1 MNFADSATLR
11 NGDAMRWR
19 NLISLLVLPC
29 CAIPTIANTSP
40 TKNKNS
46 LQSFYAVR
54 EFTSDNLSA
63 WDEEVLDVSPE
74 GKNVRVELFHRSAA
88 TQFCGGN
95 LLRAVERTLP
105 NTTVQKVVGKK
116 VCSVTGAEVDAALK
130 AAAPKAMEAIFETYT
145 IDLVPQCGTRQDV
158 LSFPHPQEVDEKAL
172 RRENPR
178 IDALWDLYYEVRSR
192 VFGKHLSFDSLTPE
206 QEKQSEDLGLK
217 LLPELTSGKYDAAF
231 AEDAC
236 AGKKCEPNYFAWE
249 LSGYK
254 IPTNQAPLLVE
265 LVNASSLDLM
275 KYEPPQYPMIAMMAH
290 VSGDV
295 RLRIVPD
302 EQTGAV
308 KEVQFISG
316 GQLFRTSAINAAKEW
331 RFFPGKQSAPVEIVL
346 RFSGCPGR

>member
-1 MNFADSATLR
+1 MHP
-11 NGDAMRWR
+11 R
-19 NLISLLVLPC
+19 NLISVLLALC
-29 CAIPTIANTSP
+29 CAIPSIANTSQ
-40 TKNKNS
+40 TKNKIS

-54 EFTSDNLSA
+54 EFFSDNLSA

-74 GKNVRVELFHRSAA
+74 GKNVRVQLFHVSAA
-88 TQFCGGN
+88 HQLCGGD
-95 LLRAVERTLP
+95 LLRVEERTLP

-116 VCSVTGAEVDAALK
+116 VCSVTGQEVDAALK
-130 AAAPKAMEAIFETYT
+130 AAAPRATEGIFETDT
-145 IDLVPQCGTRQDV
+145 IDLVPQCGTRQNV
-158 LSFPHPQEVDEKAL
+158 LAFPHPQDVDEKAL
-172 RRENPR
+172 HRENPR
-178 IDALWDLYYEVRSR
+178 IDALWDLYYEVRR
-192 VFGKHLSFDSLTPE
+192 RAFGKHFSFDSLTPA
-206 QEKQSEDLGLK
+206 QEKESEELGLK

-254 IPTNQAPLLVE
+254 TPTNQAPLLVE
-265 LVNASSLDLM
+265 LVNASSLGLM
-275 KYEPPQYPMIAMMAH
+275 KYEAPQYPMIAMMAH
-290 VSGDV
+290 VFGDV

-316 GQLFRTSAINAAKEW
+316 NQLLRNSAINAAKQW
-331 RFFPGKQSAPVEIVL
+331 RFFPGRQFASVEAVL